1 MLYRCAAIVDALVRG
16 RLGRRR
22 ARTCD
27 QLRYIRKAHPISLT
41 KALSPGG
48 EVKVFWYKSKEQI
61 RLLFDNYLLLAERT
75 GFLPSRYIVEAN
87 VAEITRRIKVR
98 ESETRVANSPM
109 NFWLKGVFIIINNYS
124 GNLFGGS

>member
-1 MLYRCAAIVDALVRG
+1 MYRCAAIVEALARG

-27 QLRYIRKAHPISLT
+27 YLRYIRKAHPISLT

-61 RLLFDNYLLLAERT
+61 RLLFENYLLLAERT
-75 GFLPSRYIVEAN
+75 GFLPSRYIIEAN

-98 ESETRVANSPM
+98 ESRPVS
-109 NFWLKGVFIIINNYS
+109 KGTVNAYLRDS
-124 GNLFGGS
+124 H

>member
-1 MLYRCAAIVDALVRG
+1 MRHYLLYRCAAIVEALARG
-16 RLGRRR
+16 RLGRRI

-27 QLRYIRKAHPISLT
+27 HLRYIRKAHPISLT

-75 GFLPSRYIVEAN
+75 GFIPSRYIVEAN
-87 VAEITRRIKVR
+87 VSEITHRIQVR
-98 ESETRVANSPM
+98 ESKAA
-109 NFWLKGVFIIINNYS
+109 F
-124 GNLFGGS
+124 